1 MKTNFKSVAS
11 AQKYSAFSLA
21 GKVRKQEVRISA
33 LFAK

>member
-1 MKTNFKSVAS
+1 MKTNFKSVDS

-21 GKVRKQEVRISA
+21 GRVRKQEVRISV